1 MVVATYDGDS
11 GGNDGSGGVNGGVN
25 GDKVNGDKVVMGVET
40 RGPGLTGER

>member
-25 GDKVNGDKVVMGVET
+25 GDKVVMGVET